1 MKKTLSILSFSALT
15 LFSCGGGAKQN
26 QTKQL
31 SNLVDE
37 KKDLIFKKDVSIF
50 DKITAEKTFCR
61 TISLGL

>member
-26 QTKQL
+26 QTTL
-31 SNLVDE
+31 NLVDE

-61 TISLGL
+61 TISSGL

>member
-1 MKKTLSILSFSALT
+1 V
-15 LFSCGGGAKQN
+15 QN
-26 QTKQL
+26 KTKQL

-50 DKITAEKTFCR
+50 DKITGEKTFCR